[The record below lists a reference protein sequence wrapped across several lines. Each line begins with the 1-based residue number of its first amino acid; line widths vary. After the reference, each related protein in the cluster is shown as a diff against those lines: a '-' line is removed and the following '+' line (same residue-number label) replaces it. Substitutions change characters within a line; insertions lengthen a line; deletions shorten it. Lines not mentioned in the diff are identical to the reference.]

1 MENQMDPNF
10 VPDEFKVP
18 YDIIELPSQG
28 LLYPSKKNKVI
39 NNAKQKR
46 PKSRNRK
53 KT

>member
-1 MENQMDPNF
+1 MSRTAFRQSTL
-10 VPDEFKVP
+10 KA
-18 YDIIELPSQG
+18 PS
-28 LLYPSKKNKVI
+28 SKKNKLI